1 MILICAKQEF
11 SSNSSGNLLAAEY
24 ADAEDCCTG
33 QFTITL
39 IIPFIRCRALATR
52 LEPAKIG
59 AAVADN
65 VRVWLDTT
73 NTKCARRKRG
83 VMTSAM
89 CLVDGSVEAFPRVQF
104 S

>member
-39 IIPFIRCRALATR
+39 IIPFFVV
-52 LEPAKIG
+52 EPWPRDLSRPKSEQLWQTMSAYG
-59 AAVADN
+59 STPPTPN
-65 VRVWLDTT
+65 VPDEREVL
-73 NTKCARRKRG
+73 
-83 VMTSAM
+83 
-89 CLVDGSVEAFPRVQF
+89 
-104 S
+104 